1 MAHEAARIRVW
12 DVPVRLVHWTVA
24 LLVLAAWMTRE
35 ATRIDLHAAAGYG
48 VLALCLFRIAWGF
61 AGTRHARFAAFMF
74 TPGAALAYLRDA
86 LRGRAPRYLGHN
98 PAGSWSIAVLI
109 ACELAVTLAGIV
121 AIAGMYRM
129 GPLAGH
135 VAAPLGEAAL
145 AWHRYI
151 AWAMLAVIGV
161 HVAGAI
167 ASSLAHRENLVA
179 SMLSGMKAA
188 QRGDS
193 APVRAFRGI
202 AVALA
207 TLLAGGAAAYAWHAS
222 QARSRPLPAAAALL
236 PAAWRDEC
244 SSCHLAYPPCLLPER
259 SWNALL
265 APGADHFG
273 EDLALAEAARGKL
286 QRIAA
291 TPEGAATWACWKI
304 SASVP
309 ANATPLRITATPG
322 WREVHAALA
331 PQSFTAPDSAG
342 RHDCA
347 ACHEDAPSSTFDPRR
362 IHLKS
367 Q

>member
-1 MAHEAARIRVW
+1 VW
-12 DVPVRLVHWTVA
+12 DAPVRLVHWAVA

-35 ATRIDLHAAAGYG
+35 ATVIDFHAAAGYAI
-48 VLALCLFRIAWGF
+48 LALCLFRIGWGF
-61 AGTRHARFAAFMF
+61 AGTRHARFAAFLF
-74 TPGAALAYLRDA
+74 PPGAALAYLRDA

-109 ACELAVTLAGIV
+109 ACELAVTLTGIV

-129 GPLAGH
+129 GPLASH
-135 VAAPLGEAAL
+135 VAAPAGDAAL
-145 AWHRYI
+145 TWHRYI

-188 QRGDS
+188 HAGDPP
-193 APVRAFRGI
+193 AVRAFPGI

-207 TLLAGGAAAYAWHAS
+207 TLLACAAAAYAWHAF
-222 QARSRPLPAAAALL
+222 QARSRPLPSTAALL
-236 PAAWRDEC
+236 PAAWGDEC

-259 SWNALL
+259 SWTALL

-273 EDLALAEAARGKL
+273 EDLALAEATRAKL

-291 TPEGAATWACWKI
+291 TPAGADEWACWKMR
-304 SASVP
+304 AAVP
-309 ANATPLRITATPG
+309 ANATPLRITGTPG
-322 WREVHAALA
+322 WREVHAALG
-331 PQSFTAPDSAG
+331 PDSFKPPISAG

-367 Q
+367 R